1 MSSAP
6 TPAPSPLTISRFIVQ
21 FEGANPVSVAE
32 VAGIEV
38 DIAVV
43 ETREGN
49 QLTSAQKQPGQ
60 ASYPN
65 LILRRPL
72 TGDLSLWNWL
82 QQTLS
87 GAPSARNVIVRLLNS
102 QESPVLTWAFRNAF
116 PVKWTGP
123 ALNALS
129 NDVAIETLELAHEGF
144 TLSGS

>member
-6 TPAPSPLTISRFIVQ
+6 IAAPVPLTVSRFTVQ
-21 FEGANPVSVAE
+21 FDGANPLPIAE

-49 QLTSAQKQPGQ
+49 QLSSAQKQPGQ

-65 LILRRPL
+65 LVLRRPL
-72 TGDLSLWNWL
+72 TGDLSLWQWL
-82 QQTLS
+82 QQTIS
-87 GAPSARNVIVRLLNS
+87 GAPSAKNVTVRLLNS
-102 QESPVLTWAFRNAF
+102 QESPALTWSFRNAF

-129 NDVAIETLELAHEGF
+129 SDVAIETLELAHEGF